1 MLMSAEFFKGIGDR
15 LLKVVDVAACLG
27 VSQRKV
33 WRMIADGQ
41 LPRPVKIGNS
51 TRIVESEF
59 LVAFE
64 RIKGC
69 RLGGVR

>member
-1 MLMSAEFFKGIGDR
+1 MSAEFFKGIGDR